1 MKIDVLISTMNKA
14 SYDLL
19 DSMRIDSDCVVVN
32 QCGKDSFEEFSYRGY
47 QVKWINSSEIGLSRS
62 RNLAIKNSSADICVL
77 ADDDLVY
84 VDGYSSCVLGA
95 FDNLSLADILAF
107 KVDGIG
113 RSFKVY
119 PGDVKK
125 LNFFSL
131 MKVSSVQIAFK
142 RDRFID
148 KSIFFREEFGAGS
161 IFYAGEESVLLSE
174 CRRKGLNIYFVPDK
188 VADLHLGDS
197 TWFEGFN
204 ERYFIT
210 KGANFTAMSKPLALF
225 LIIQFAFRK
234 RSLYQ
239 HQSTLRK
246 ALRYMLKGRKIY
258 LSGNYSF

>member
-1 MKIDVLISTMNKA
+1 MKIDVLISTMNQT

-19 DSMRIDSDCVVVN
+19 DHMRIHSDCVVVN
-32 QCGKDSFEEFSYRGY
+32 QCGKDSFEEFSYQGY

-84 VDGYSSCVLGA
+84 VDGYSTCVLGA
-95 FDNLSLADILAF
+95 FDSLPFADILAF

-113 RSFKVY
+113 RSFKKY
-119 PGDVKK
+119 PGAVRK

-148 KSIFFREEFGAGS
+148 EGVFFREEFGAGS

-174 CRRKGLNIYFVPDK
+174 CQRKGLNMYFVPEK
-188 VADLHLGDS
+188 LADLYLGDS

-210 KGANFTAMSKPLALF
+210 KGANFTAMSKPLAVL

-234 RSLYQ
+234 RHIYQ
-239 HQSTLRK
+239 RQSTLRK
-246 ALRYMLKGRKIY
+246 ALRYMLKGRRIY
-258 LSGNYSF
+258 LSGNYDF